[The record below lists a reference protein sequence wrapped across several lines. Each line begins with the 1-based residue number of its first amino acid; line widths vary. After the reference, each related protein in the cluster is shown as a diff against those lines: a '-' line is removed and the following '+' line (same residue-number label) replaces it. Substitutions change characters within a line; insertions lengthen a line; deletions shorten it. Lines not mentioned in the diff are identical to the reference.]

1 MALSRAFLLGILGV
15 LSELHGGAESREEA
29 FAECQAMGQVFLTCP
44 CTDFTSLVTFWAVNY
59 YAHFTDEKKEALSD
73 WPQSCRW

>member
-73 WPQSCRW
+73 CPQSCRW